1 MERIAKAQN
10 IEADDVGEMQ
20 RDNENSE
27 AKMFQVKSMSSEGY
41 HEFYL
46 DDK

>member
-10 IEADDVGEMQ
+10 IEANNVRAIP

-27 AKMFQVKSMSSEGY
+27 AKMFQVKSM
-41 HEFYL
+41 
-46 DDK
+46 